1 MSLTGMILCAG
12 LGTRLRPFTHRWP
25 KPAMPLFDGPLVRH
39 GFAALAKAGIRDV
52 GVNTHHL
59 GDVMATAAQAECT
72 RLGLR
77 LSVSH
82 EAGEIQGTG
91 GGIRGLRALLAQDV
105 CVVLNGDVLFTLD
118 VAQVVEAHR
127 ASGADATMVLL
138 PMPEGEKYNPV
149 EVDVFGHVRRIAG
162 VGPGGE
168 RLVPWHFSG
177 AHVLS
182 PQVFDFM
189 APSGAEDINRDVYRR
204 MMEAGLRIHAHV
216 VTDRRVYWSD
226 LGTPERYLKTVQDV
240 LYGHVAAV
248 RPVTSP
254 GARLGDAR
262 ISGPAWFGDGAVLE
276 AGVRIGAAVAVGP
289 GAKIGAGAMLNRTV
303 VLDGAEVPA
312 GALFE
317 DALIGPGGAVWRA
330 ADSGQGS

>member
-12 LGTRLRPFTHRWP
+12 LGTRLRPFTNRWP
-25 KPAMPLFDGPLVRH
+25 KPAMPFFDGPLVRH
-39 GFAALAKAGIRDV
+39 GFAALAKAGVRQV

-59 GDVMATAAQAECT
+59 GEVMAASARAECE
-72 RLGLR
+72 RLGLA
-77 LSVSH
+77 LTVNH

-91 GGIRGLRALLAQDV
+91 GGIRGLRALLSQDV
-105 CVVLNGDVLFTLD
+105 CVVLNGDVLFTID
-118 VAQVVEAHR
+118 VAEVVAAHR

-149 EVDVFGHVRRIAG
+149 EVDVFGQVRRIAG

-168 RLVPWHFSG
+168 RLAPWHFSG

-189 APSGAEDINRDVYRR
+189 APTGAEDINRDVYRR
-204 MMEAGLRIHAHV
+204 MLEAGLKIHAHV

-240 LYGHVAAV
+240 LYGHVTAV
-248 RPVTSP
+248 RPVS
-254 GARLGDAR
+254 AASASLGDAR
-262 ISGPAWFGDGAVLE
+262 ISGPAWFGDGVVLE
-276 AGVRIGAAVAVGP
+276 PGVRVGAGVAVGR
-289 GAKIGAGAMLNRTV
+289 GARIGAGAMLNRTV
-303 VLDGAEVPA
+303 VLDGGHVPA
-312 GALFE
+312 GQLLE
-317 DALIGPGGAVWRA
+317 DALVGPDGALWKA
-330 ADSGQGS
+330 AAP